1 LFICVKCDNYENTQN
16 IGINILRKYL
26 EDFDYDFNEYLN
38 DLLDCHDIHGYQL
51 SEKQKYIINK
61 LLTRKI
67 YQSFDEKTKDL
78 IIEYK
83 NKKSKSGFID
93 DDSKNIIKE
102 TSIKNSISYKYDDNN
117 QNYIKV
123 EFHPIDSLQIST
135 KYITYDAYK
144 KNNYNVEKTK
154 YKKINIYDEN
164 DKFINS
170 YLNTNIDII
179 EEWKL
184 KEKEKQNIIYEE
196 EQRIQIIE
204 EQKNKNEIDKYNKI
218 QNEREELNKKKFIN
232 SYLNT
237 NIHIIEEWKLKEIE
251 KQNII
256 YEEEQR
262 IRKKEEEERRQI
274 IEEQK
279 NKNEIDKYNKIQ
291 NEREELN
298 KKFNNLFTS
307 KNTIIK
313 TSKVTDL
320 SAYFNKKI
328 TII

>member
-26 EDFDYDFNEYLN
+26 KQFDADFNEYLN
-38 DLLDCHDIHGYQL
+38 DLLDCHAIHGYQL
-51 SEKQKYIINK
+51 SEKEKYIINK

-67 YQSFDEKTKDL
+67 YQSFDEETKDL

-102 TSIKNSISYKYDDNN
+102 TSIKNSILYKYDDNN

-164 DKFINS
+164 DKFIYS
-170 YLNTNIDII
+170 YLNTNID
-179 EEWKL
+179 
-184 KEKEKQNIIYEE
+184 
-196 EQRIQIIE
+196 
-204 EQKNKNEIDKYNKI
+204 
-218 QNEREELNKKKFIN
+218 
-232 SYLNT
+232 
-237 NIHIIEEWKLKEIE
+237 IIEEWKLKEIE

-274 IEEQK
+274 IEEPK